1 MGRRLWHL
9 VVGWRLRL
17 KAAVEA
23 TQERAHTTDE
33 AEYLEQ
39 RYAVVVDVFMQTGG
53 YPIKLLHFCVIYN
66 VATQKICVM

>member
-1 MGRRLWHL
+1 VGRRLWHL

-17 KAAVEA
+17 EAAVEA

-39 RYAVVVDVFMQTGG
+39 RYAVVVDVFMQTGQLT
-53 YPIKLLHFCVIYN
+53 IWNISMLIIMDAFMQTV
-66 VATQKICVM
+66 